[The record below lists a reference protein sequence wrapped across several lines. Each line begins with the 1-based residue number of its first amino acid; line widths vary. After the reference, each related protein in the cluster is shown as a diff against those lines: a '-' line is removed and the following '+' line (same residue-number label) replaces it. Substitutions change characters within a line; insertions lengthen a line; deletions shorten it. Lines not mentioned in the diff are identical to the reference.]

1 MSKSDKKIPATEVK
15 LGMYVTRLD
24 REWLG
29 TPFPFQGFYIQT
41 DAEIEALSTT
51 CKFIYIDTERQDP
64 IDDLKNAAPDA
75 HIDKQHCEPS
85 SGAEQPTVA
94 EKRQQANAVRP
105 VTVLDEIASRK
116 SLFRRVAWILTK
128 KRKVPFEKEFRRAA
142 EVFETA
148 QNTITNVMGV
158 LRAGGELD
166 IRAVKQIV
174 APMLE
179 SVLRNPDAM
188 ACMVSMRKKDDYT
201 YNHAMA
207 TAVWALVFGRHLGL
221 DHVDLESLATGAL
234 LQDVGKTK
242 IPIELLQK
250 KGPLEADEFEE
261 VKRHVEYGLQI
272 LKDTGIV
279 DSSVETI
286 VRTHHERHDGSG
298 YPKGLSGNEIPVS
311 GRITG
316 IIDTF
321 NAMTAVRPYAAAMS
335 PYSVMRHLLDNA
347 DILFQA
353 EIVERFIQVVGMFPT
368 GTLVELNT
376 GEVAIVMHQN
386 PVRRLRPKVMLI
398 LDENKEMRK
407 DFPIIDLRELP
418 VDANDPG
425 AVWINC
431 GLDFGAFG
439 IDPGA
444 YYL

>member
-1 MSKSDKKIPATEVK
+1 MSESHKKISVTEVK

-29 TPFPFQGFYIQT
+29 TPFPFQGFYVQN
-41 DAEIEALSTT
+41 DAEIQALSTT

-64 IDDLKNAAPDA
+64 IDDLQNAAPEA
-75 HIDKQHCEPS
+75 RLDKQDCEP
-85 SGAEQPTVA
+85 APVAKQPT
-94 EKRQQANAVRP
+94 AVKKQRP
-105 VTVLDEIASRK
+105 ETVVRSKTVLDEIASPK
-116 SLFRRVAWILTK
+116 SFFRRLSWMMTK
-128 KRKVPFEKEFRRAA
+128 KRKVPFKKEFRRAT

-148 QNTITNVMGV
+148 QNTITNVMGT

-166 IRAVKQIV
+166 IGAVKQTV
-174 APMLE
+174 TPMIE

-201 YNHAMA
+201 YNHALA

-221 DHVDLESLATGAL
+221 DHVDLKSLATGAL

-242 IPIELLQK
+242 IPTELLQK
-250 KGPLEADEFEE
+250 KGRLEADEFEE
-261 VKRHVEYGLQI
+261 LKRHVEYGLQI
-272 LKDTGIV
+272 LKDSGNI

-298 YPKGLSGNEIPVS
+298 YPNGLSGNEIPVS

-335 PYSVMRHLLDNA
+335 PYSVMRHLLEKA

-376 GEVAIVMHQN
+376 GEVAIVMQQN

-398 LDENKEMRK
+398 LDDNKEMRK
-407 DFPIIDLRELP
+407 KFPIIDLRELP
-418 VDANDPG
+418 ADVNDPD
-425 AVWINC
+425 AVWIDC
-431 GLDFGAFG
+431 GLDFGSFG
-439 IDPGA
+439 IDPEM